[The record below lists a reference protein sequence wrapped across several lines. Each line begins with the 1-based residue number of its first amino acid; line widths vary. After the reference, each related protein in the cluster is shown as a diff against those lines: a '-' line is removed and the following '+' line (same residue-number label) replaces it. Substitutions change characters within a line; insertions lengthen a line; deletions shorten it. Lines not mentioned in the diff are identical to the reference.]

1 MSWLRE
7 AISDSDGVADMAYL
21 AIGWL
26 VAIMIGSIVFLCA
39 MSAVSYARCTQIVDV
54 GQGVRSAIP
63 CPYDPNPLG
72 IAIAACLGAFG
83 SPIGALALYMGQTR
97 RAVNPGKVAPPSPPA
112 GPVTATAT
120 VTPAAP
126 VPDDDG
132 NVKPSKRG
140 VPKPTNPLKR

>member
-1 MSWLRE
+1 MSWLR
-7 AISDSDGVADMAYL
+7 DMAYI

-26 VAIMIGSIVFLCA
+26 VAIMLWSIVFLCT

-63 CPYDPNPLG
+63 CVYDPNPLG

-97 RAVNPGKVAPPSPPA
+97 RNPQPPKQTPTP
-112 GPVTATAT
+112 T
-120 VTPAAP
+120 VTTTTTTQVDA
-126 VPDDDG
+126 
-132 NVKPSKRG
+132 
-140 VPKPTNPLKR
+140 PTNPLRKPPHGAMG